1 MDGAAKCHWP
11 AGREGAVAAETKS
24 EDRPDATG
32 LPAGQRG
39 VVTVTGD
46 SVMQPPETPAPA
58 GPFSKSERAAVYRAI
73 FTRRDVR
80 SQFTDRPVSDAMLM
94 RLLQAAHHA
103 PSVGFMQPW
112 NFVLIRS
119 AAVKAQVHD
128 AFSRAN
134 AEAVDMFPADRRP
147 LYSALKLEGIATAP
161 VNLCI
166 TCDRARGG
174 KVVLGRTHN
183 QDMDIYSTVCA
194 VQNLWLAARAE
205 GLGVGWVSIFLEAD
219 LRLIL
224 NLPDHVVPVAYLCIG
239 HVDSLYQ
246 TPELQAKGWQD
257 RLRLEDLVFADRWG
271 NTDAPPA

>member
-1 MDGAAKCHWP
+1 
-11 AGREGAVAAETKS
+11 
-24 EDRPDATG
+24 
-32 LPAGQRG
+32 
-39 VVTVTGD
+39 
-46 SVMQPPETPAPA
+46 MQPPETPAPA
-58 GPFSKSERAAVYRAI
+58 GPFSQSEQDAVYRAI

-80 SQFTDRPVSDAMLM
+80 SQFTDRPVSNALLM
-94 RLLQAAHHA
+94 RLLTAAHHA

-112 NFVLIRS
+112 NFIVIRS
-119 AAVKAQVHD
+119 AAVKAQVQD

-134 AEAVDMFPADRRP
+134 AEAVGMFPEDRRP

-166 TCDRARGG
+166 TCDRTRGG

-183 QDMDIYSTVCA
+183 RDMDIYSTVCA

-205 GLGVGWVSIFLEAD
+205 GLGVGWVSIFHEGD
-219 LRLIL
+219 MRMIL

-257 RLRLEDLVFADRWG
+257 RLSLEDLVFADRWG
-271 NTDAPPA
+271 NAKAPQD